1 MVTVHELSHKRFYCK
16 ILLVF
21 AGLQLSQPQ
30 FVDLCILLE
39 ADLSLCPEDL
49 FQLILKFKSIDNILR
64 AEGYLF
70 LPTDL
75 TSLSDIRQKMAAAAV
90 TAVVTLS
97 SENDL
102 TLDKEPNASGLKTF
116 LCQEKAI
123 SESLV
128 RETLAAL
135 SEKKLKR

>member
-75 TSLSDIRQKMAAAAV
+75 TALSDIRQKMGA
-90 TAVVTLS
+90 AVVTLS
-97 SENDL
+97 SEIDL
-102 TLDKEPNASGLKTF
+102 VWDKEPNESGLKTF